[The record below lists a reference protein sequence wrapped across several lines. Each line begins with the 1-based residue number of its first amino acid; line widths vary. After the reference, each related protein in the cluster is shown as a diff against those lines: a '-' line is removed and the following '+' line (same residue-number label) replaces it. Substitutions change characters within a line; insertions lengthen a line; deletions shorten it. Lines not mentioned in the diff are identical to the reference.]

1 MRNTKVSAN
10 GLSVIKTTTKAN
22 SVGVVRHSDLGL
34 LSLNGVIF
42 NNEQDVDGNISFNQA
57 ESWANTVNLWS
68 SAEEA
73 NLPGYVTFTQPIV
86 MVGKQENENSLAR
99 LQQFLDIPE
108 TLLVTTVGSFDVQ
121 FSIQNRYTSYVDEPG
136 TPNYIISF
144 SNDPYTPQLN
154 VGYQSTNLDDY
165 NTVGTAQNT
174 SPYIIGNATSLGGNY
189 TVINAQ
195 FNELLNAVTPN
206 LDSYTDSNPGI
217 TYNGTLGGN
226 TALYVRGTVTM
237 VFDAAV
243 AAGLEDN
250 EFNGDKVNPKWRGNY
265 RYSAFSALFKVRE
278 ERFWNVTGK
287 TTTKARSLFNY
298 EINMAPITSDADS
311 SDYGKY
317 TVTIKVAS
325 PASYNSANI
334 GLRWLVTVN
343 KFRNFVV

>member
-1 MRNTKVSAN
+1 MRNTKVNAN
-10 GLSVIKTTTKAN
+10 GVSVIKTTTRDN
-22 SVGVVRHSDLGL
+22 SDGVVRHTDLGL
-34 LSLNGVIF
+34 LALSDTIYNSDEGK
-42 NNEQDVDGNISFNQA
+42 ISFKPS
-57 ESWANTVNLWS
+57 ETWANTVNLWS
-68 SAEEA
+68 SAAESNVSG
-73 NLPGYVTFTQPIV
+73 NLVFSQPIL
-86 MVGKQENENSLAR
+86 MVGEQQNENSLAR
-99 LQQFLDIPE
+99 VQQFLDIPK

-121 FSIQNRYTSYVDEPG
+121 FSIQNRYRTFVDSPG
-136 TPNYIISF
+136 TPNYILSF
-144 SNDPYTPQLN
+144 SNTPYSPQLN

-165 NTVGTAQNT
+165 DTVGTAQNT
-174 SPYIIGNATSLGGNY
+174 SPYIIGNASSLGGNY

-195 FNELLNAVTPN
+195 FNELLNTTLPN
-206 LDSYTDSNPGI
+206 RDGYNSSNPGI
-217 TYNGTLGGN
+217 SYNATLSGN
-226 TALYVRGTVTM
+226 VANYVRGTVTM

-250 EFNGDKVNPKWRGNY
+250 EYNGNKINPKWRGNY

-278 ERFWNVTGK
+278 ERFWDVVRSSVTQG
-287 TTTKARSLFNY
+287 RGLFNY
-298 EINMAPITSDADS
+298 EIQMIPFTSDTNN